1 MTLRS
6 PSFLP
11 LRLLPPLALLGVL
24 VLLSS
29 GCKSE
34 APSQSVYQMGER
46 AVNGPISY
54 VVVQTVWKTELGDM
68 FNLRSPR
75 DRFLLITLSATNGG
89 GNDVALPFFTLE
101 GPNGKEYKELD
112 RGDGVENWFGLLRTL
127 KPAENHQGTIV
138 FDAPLTSYRLR
149 LTDGGEPGTEK
160 LVWVEIPL
168 RMDTDTGVTVPI
180 PGQH

>member
-1 MTLRS
+1 MTRRLS
-6 PSFLP
+6 SCVP
-11 LRLLPPLALLGVL
+11 LRLLPWLALLAPV

-54 VVVQTVWKTELGDM
+54 VIVQTVWKTQLGEM
-68 FNLRSPR
+68 FNLRSPQN
-75 DRFLLITLSATNGG
+75 RFLLVTLSATNGG
-89 GNDVALPFFTLE
+89 GSDVALPFFTLE
-101 GPNGKEYKELD
+101 GSNGKEIKELEN
-112 RGDGVENWFGLLRTL
+112 GDGVENWFGLLRTL
-127 KPAENHQGTIV
+127 KPAENHQGILL

-160 LVWVEIPL
+160 LVWVDIPL
-168 RMDTDTGVTVPI
+168 RIDTDTGVSVPT
-180 PGQH
+180 PGR